1 MIRNVLESIQG
12 VNIYPIISLSIF
24 FALFS
29 FMLLYVITRK
39 KPQMDAMAELP
50 LHDTDQTL

>member
-24 FALFS
+24 FTLFS
-29 FMLLYVITRK
+29 VMLYYVVTRK
-39 KPQMDAMAELP
+39 KQQMDEMAQLP
-50 LHDTDQTL
+50 LQDVD